1 MIGAHFAGTFKL
13 SYTSSLIVLLL
24 STKAAIHG
32 DNSVLLSIVS
42 TVKNSLQARF
52 KLFSDLPGFQ
62 ASHGGVIP
70 PHILVT
76 NLKPDLFVD
85 NEASRL
91 VVIVEWSCSWD
102 SNVES
107 AHNFKQKYSP
117 LMADLSFHYC
127 VRYYPVEVSVRGQVT
142 KGNKSCYKSFI
153 FECCMEHRLKI
164 IGC

>member
-76 NLKPDLFVD
+76 NLKLD
-85 NEASRL
+85 
-91 VVIVEWSCSWD
+91 
-102 SNVES
+102 
-107 AHNFKQKYSP
+107 Q
-117 LMADLSFHYC
+117 
-127 VRYYPVEVSVRGQVT
+127 
-142 KGNKSCYKSFI
+142 
-153 FECCMEHRLKI
+153 
-164 IGC
+164 